1 MVKYTSSNVRIA
13 LNISRLRV
21 VHKHM
26 YARMATAQHGK
37 LSGTGGKLMPK
48 LHKVNAELLETVA
61 QQLNNAKMEYNAMVD
76 AIKDMKDA
84 GLDVSDLVLDYH
96 AEISNIAERFGLHI

>member
-1 MVKYTSSNVRIA
+1 
-13 LNISRLRV
+13 
-21 VHKHM
+21 
-26 YARMATAQHGK
+26 
-37 LSGTGGKLMPK
+37 MPK

-96 AEISNIAERFGLHI
+96 AEFLT